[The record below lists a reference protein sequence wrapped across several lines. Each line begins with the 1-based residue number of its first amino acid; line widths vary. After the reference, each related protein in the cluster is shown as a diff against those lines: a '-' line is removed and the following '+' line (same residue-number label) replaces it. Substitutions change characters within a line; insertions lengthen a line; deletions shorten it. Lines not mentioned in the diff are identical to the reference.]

1 MADSR
6 DDPPPRPDFRTA
18 AARFVNSAL
27 GLAHTRVE
35 LAAIELAEERE
46 RLKRSAMMIAGAVFM
61 FSFAVLGVA
70 AFVVVYFWDT
80 HRLEAIAIVTIVFAL
95 AGALLLWRNA
105 AIARESPTPF
115 AATLAEL
122 DKDRAWLAGGG
133 NRGAGE

>member
-6 DDPPPRPDFRTA
+6 DDPPLRPDFRTA

-35 LAAIELAEERE
+35 LAAVELAEERE
-46 RLKRSAMMIAGAVFM
+46 RQKRSALLIDGAVFLL
-61 FSFAVLGVA
+61 SFAVLGVA

-80 HRLEAIAIVTIVFAL
+80 HRLEAIAAVTVIFAV
-95 AGALLLWRNA
+95 AGGLLLWRNTVL
-105 AIARESPTPF
+105 ARESPTPF

-122 DKDRAWLAGGG
+122 DKDRTWLAGGG
-133 NRGAGE
+133 NRSAGE